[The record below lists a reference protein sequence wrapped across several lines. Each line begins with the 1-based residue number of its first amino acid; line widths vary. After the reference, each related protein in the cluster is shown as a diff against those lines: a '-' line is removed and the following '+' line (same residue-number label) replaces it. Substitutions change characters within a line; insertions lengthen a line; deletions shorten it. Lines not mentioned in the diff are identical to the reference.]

1 MVPNSSLLK
10 KLRDLW
16 AMLRQYPIFRRRS
29 FPIESI
35 DGVSDFAVTRS
46 AFIAQ
51 KTMFGY
57 VKTRM
62 GTSYPEM
69 FRDDLI
75 IASLKEATMQHYA
88 ACLSDLT
95 TYLCRSLAEQGYLS
109 ETECAT
115 RAKTTFR
122 LGLESNADQS
132 LELFDVDAAC
142 IAFEARIRDIPWSEP
157 FDPFPVFVESPR
169 SLTRWAPIADDLKKR
184 DREIAE
190 NSVSFAWIEVR
201 KEFHDLLQ
209 LPRRV

>member
-1 MVPNSSLLK
+1 MNSSLLEK
-10 KLRDLW
+10 IKGLW
-16 AMLRQYPIFRRRS
+16 GMLRQYPVFRRRS

-35 DGVSDFAVTRS
+35 DGVCDFAVTRS

-75 IASLKEATMQHYA
+75 IASLKEATMQHYS

-95 TYLCRSLAEQGYLS
+95 AYLYRDLGEHGYLNLAE
-109 ETECAT
+109 CAQH
-115 RAKTTFR
+115 AKGTFR
-122 LGLESNADQS
+122 SGLQSNKDHS
-132 LELFDVDAAC
+132 LELFDMEKAC
-142 IAFEARIRDIPWSEP
+142 IAFEARIRDIVWSEP
-157 FDPFPVFVESPR
+157 VDPFQVFTESPR
-169 SLTRWAPIADDLKKR
+169 SLTRWAPIAEDLKKR

-201 KEFHDLLQ
+201 KEFRDLLQ
-209 LPRRV
+209 LPKQP

>member
-1 MVPNSSLLK
+1 
-10 KLRDLW
+10 
-16 AMLRQYPIFRRRS
+16 MLRQYPVFRRQS

-35 DGVSDFAVTRS
+35 DGVRDFAVTRS

-51 KTMFGY
+51 KTMLGY

-75 IASLKEATMQHYA
+75 IASLKEATMQHYS

-95 TYLCRSLAEQGYLS
+95 TYLYRDLAQQGYLNQA
-109 ETECAT
+109 EGEEE
-115 RAKTTFR
+115 AKATFR
-122 LGLESNADQS
+122 SGLESNKDHS
-132 LELFDVDAAC
+132 LELFDIDAAC
-142 IAFEARIRDIPWSEP
+142 IAFEARIRDIAWTET
-157 FDPFPVFVESPR
+157 FDSFKHFIESPK
-169 SLTRWAPIADDLKKR
+169 SLIRWAPIADDLKKR

-201 KEFHDLLQ
+201 KRYHDLLN
-209 LPRRV
+209 LPN

>member
-1 MVPNSSLLK
+1 MLNSPLLK
-10 KLRDLW
+10 TIRGFW
-16 AMLRQYPIFRRRS
+16 TMLGQYPVFRRRS

-35 DGVSDFAVTRS
+35 DGVRDFAVTRS

-51 KTMFGY
+51 KTMLGY

-75 IASLKEATMQHYA
+75 IASLKEATMQHYS

-95 TYLCRSLAEQGYLS
+95 SFLYRDLAQQGYLNQ
-109 ETECAT
+109 TDCAEH
-115 RAKTTFR
+115 AKGTFR
-122 LGLESNADQS
+122 SGLGSNKDPS
-132 LELFDVDAAC
+132 LELFDMEKAC
-142 IAFEARIRDIPWSEP
+142 ITFEARIRDIAWTES
-157 FDPFPVFVESPR
+157 FDSFQHFIESPK
-169 SLTRWAPIADDLKKR
+169 SLIRWAPIADDLKKR

-201 KEFHDLLQ
+201 KEYHDLLN
-209 LPRRV
+209 LPH

>member
-1 MVPNSSLLK
+1 MLNSPLLK
-10 KLRDLW
+10 TIRGFW
-16 AMLRQYPIFRRRS
+16 TMLSQYPVFRRRS

-35 DGVSDFAVTRS
+35 DGVRDFAVTRS

-51 KTMFGY
+51 KTMLGY

-75 IASLKEATMQHYA
+75 IASLKEATMQHYS

-95 TYLCRSLAEQGYLS
+95 SFLYRDLAQQGYLNQ
-109 ETECAT
+109 TECEEN
-115 RAKTTFR
+115 AKATFR
-122 LGLESNADQS
+122 SGLESNEDQS
-132 LELFDVDAAC
+132 LELFNVDSAC
-142 IAFEARIRDIPWSEP
+142 VSFEARIRDIAWTES
-157 FDPFPVFVESPR
+157 FDSFQHFIESPK
-169 SLTRWAPIADDLKKR
+169 SLIRWAPIADDLKKR

-201 KEFHDLLQ
+201 KEYHDLLN
-209 LPRRV
+209 LPH

>member
-1 MVPNSSLLK
+1 MLNSSLLK
-10 KLRDLW
+10 KMRDLW
-16 AMLRQYPIFRRRS
+16 AMLRQYPVFRRRS
-29 FPIESI
+29 YPIESI
-35 DGVSDFAVTRS
+35 DGVRDFAVTRS

-75 IASLKEATMQHYA
+75 ITSLKEATMQHYS

-95 TYLCRSLAEQGYLS
+95 TYLYRDLAENGYLNQADC
-109 ETECAT
+109 TQH
-115 RAKTTFR
+115 AKETFR
-122 LGLESNADQS
+122 SGLESNKDHS
-132 LELFDVDAAC
+132 LELFDMEKAC
-142 IAFEARIRDIPWSEP
+142 IAFEARIRDIAWSEP
-157 FDPFPVFVESPR
+157 VDPFTVFIESPR

-209 LPRRV
+209 LPKQA

>member
-1 MVPNSSLLK
+1 VLNSSLLEK
-10 KLRDLW
+10 IRGLW
-16 AMLRQYPIFRRRS
+16 EMLRQYPVFRRS
-29 FPIESI
+29 SVPIESI
-35 DGVSDFAVTRS
+35 DGVCDFAVTRS

-75 IASLKEATMQHYA
+75 ITSLKEATMQHYS

-95 TYLCRSLAEQGYLS
+95 TYLYRDLAEHGYLNLP
-109 ETECAT
+109 ECAQH
-115 RAKTTFR
+115 AKGTFR
-122 LGLESNADQS
+122 SGLESNKDHS
-132 LELFDVDAAC
+132 LELFDMEKAC
-142 IAFEARIRDIPWSEP
+142 IAFEARIRDIVWSEP
-157 FDPFPVFVESPR
+157 VDPFQVFIESPR
-169 SLTRWAPIADDLKKR
+169 TLTRWAPIAEDLKKR

-201 KEFHDLLQ
+201 KEFRDLLQ
-209 LPRRV
+209 LPKRP

>member
-1 MVPNSSLLK
+1 MLNSSLLK
-10 KLRDLW
+10 KMRDLW
-16 AMLRQYPIFRRRS
+16 AMLRQYPVFRRRS
-29 FPIESI
+29 YPIESI
-35 DGVSDFAVTRS
+35 DGVRDFAVTRS

-75 IASLKEATMQHYA
+75 ITSLKEATMQHYA

-95 TYLCRSLAEQGYLS
+95 TYLFRDLAENGYLNHA
-109 ETECAT
+109 ECT
-115 RAKTTFR
+115 QHAKGTFR
-122 LGLESNADQS
+122 SGLESNKDHS
-132 LELFDVDAAC
+132 LELFDMEKAC
-142 IAFEARIRDIPWSEP
+142 ITFEARIRDIAWSEP
-157 FDPFPVFVESPR
+157 VDPFKVFIESPR

-201 KEFHDLLQ
+201 KEFRDLLQ
-209 LPRRV
+209 LPKQT

>member
-1 MVPNSSLLK
+1 MLNSSLLK
-10 KLRDLW
+10 KLSDLW

-95 TYLCRSLAEQGYLS
+95 TYLCRSLAEQGHLS
-109 ETECAT
+109 ETESAAH
-115 RAKTTFR
+115 AKSIFR
-122 LGLESNADQS
+122 SGLESNADQS
-132 LELFDVDAAC
+132 LELFDIDAAC
-142 IAFEARIRDIPWSEP
+142 IAFEARIRDIPWS
-157 FDPFPVFVESPR
+157 
-169 SLTRWAPIADDLKKR
+169 AIADDLKKR

>member
-1 MVPNSSLLK
+1 MLNSSLVK
-10 KLRDLW
+10 KMRDLW
-16 AMLRQYPIFRRRS
+16 AMLRQYPVFRRRS
-29 FPIESI
+29 YPIESI
-35 DGVSDFAVTRS
+35 DGVRDFAVTRS

-75 IASLKEATMQHYA
+75 ITSLKEATMQHYS

-95 TYLCRSLAEQGYLS
+95 TYLYRDLAENGYLNHA
-109 ETECAT
+109 ECT
-115 RAKTTFR
+115 QHAKGTFR
-122 LGLESNADQS
+122 SGLESNKDHS
-132 LELFDVDAAC
+132 LELFDMEKAC
-142 IAFEARIRDIPWSEP
+142 IAFEARIRDIAWSEP
-157 FDPFPVFVESPR
+157 VDPFKVFIESPR

-209 LPRRV
+209 LPKQA